1 MNPSVRRS
9 SLALAILG
17 LLEDGPLQFLAGL
30 DDASITWSHKKC
42 TKLTPDSRIDL
53 IHYRTIP

>member
-9 SLALAILG
+9 SLALVILG

-30 DDASITWSHKKC
+30 DDASITWS
-42 TKLTPDSRIDL
+42 P
-53 IHYRTIP
+53 

>member
-17 LLEDGPLQFLAGL
+17 LLEDGPLQFLAWL
-30 DDASITWSHKKC
+30 DDASITWS
-42 TKLTPDSRIDL
+42 P
-53 IHYRTIP
+53 